1 MQKLKNILNNPLV
14 LIWIVVAIILI
25 PIIRP
30 GFFSF
35 HDETHIVDVYQMI
48 RSLDLGGFPPRFA
61 PDFNFNLGHPYFN
74 FYYHLPFYITTFFYY
89 LGFSMTAA
97 YKYMLGLS
105 VILAAAGFYL
115 FLRNHISK
123 TSAVFGTLVYIL
135 SPYFAVDL
143 YVRGAPGEM
152 YILALFP
159 WAAYTLNRYLKSP
172 GSINLALASI
182 PVYLISISHNVL
194 LPFVFSV
201 LAFYGVLSL
210 LILKSKLRNYL
221 NIIWPFLTGV
231 LLSAYY
237 LLPALSEVKYISTY
251 EQINIADHFPFIKQ
265 LLIPHW
271 GYGPSIWGFLD
282 DISFDIG
289 TVNLLLLTA
298 SFGAFKFAKRE
309 FKYLLIFFWFIFA
322 LAVVLMNIRTL
333 FFWESIRFL
342 RLVQFP
348 WRMLLLT
355 TISTAFISALVVEV
369 ISDKFKKYSFTFL
382 TIIFLALIGLN
393 IWHYH
398 PSEYKEITDQRYL
411 DLYFS
416 NRDIVLGESPRFS
429 QEYYNF
435 TEDFIPPTIWQTKR
449 PVGIPEKVKYATG
462 AAEISYDDYQ
472 INGLKYDINYST
484 DEDNKLLI
492 GKVYF
497 PGWTA
502 TQNGQ
507 PLNVEPYSEYGIVSV
522 DIPRGKGSVH
532 LSFEDTPVRM
542 IANLIS
548 AFAAVLILVLL
559 VGPLIKSSRKQ

>member
-1 MQKLKNILNNPLV
+1 MQKLKSIFKNPLI
-14 LIWIVVAIILI
+14 LIWIIVAVILI

-48 RSLDLGGFPPRFA
+48 RSLELGGFPPRFA

-105 VILAAAGFYL
+105 VVLTASGFYL
-115 FLRNHISK
+115 FLRNHTSK
-123 TSAVFGTLVYIL
+123 TSAVFGTLIYIL

-159 WAAYTLNRYLKSP
+159 WSAYTLNRYLKSP

-194 LPFVFSV
+194 LPFIFSL
-201 LAFYGVLSL
+201 LAFYGGLSL

-221 NIIWPFLTGV
+221 NIIWPFLIGV

-237 LLPALSEVKYISTY
+237 LLPALAEVKYISTY

-289 TVNLLLLTA
+289 TVNLFLLA
-298 SFGAFKFAKRE
+298 VSFAIFKFAKRE
-309 FKYLLIFFWFIFA
+309 FRYLLVFFWIIFA

-348 WRMLLLT
+348 WRMLLIT
-355 TISTAFISALVVEV
+355 TISTAFISALVIEV
-369 ISDKFKKYSFTFL
+369 FSDKFKKYSFAFL
-382 TIIFLALIGLN
+382 AIIFLALIGLN

-398 PSEYKEITDQRYL
+398 PSEYKETSDQRYL
-411 DLYFS
+411 ELYFA
-416 NRDIVLGESPRFS
+416 NRNLTGESAIVSP
-429 QEYYNF
+429 EYYNF

-449 PVGIPEKVKYATG
+449 PSAILEKVSFATG
-462 AAEISYDDYQ
+462 SAVLNELDYK
-472 INGLKYDINYST
+472 INGLEYKINYSAN
-484 DEDNKLLI
+484 EDNQILI
-492 GKVYF
+492 SKAYF
-497 PGWTA
+497 PGWEA
-502 TQNGQ
+502 IKDGQ
-507 PLNVEPYSEYGIVSV
+507 KLNVEPYSEYGIISIPVSA
-522 DIPRGKGSVH
+522 GEGSIN
-532 LSFEDTPVRM
+532 LNFNNTPVRTLGN
-542 IANLIS
+542 AVS
-548 AFAAVLILVLL
+548 ASALALILVLL
-559 VGPLIKSSRKQ
+559 VSPAILSRRKS

>member
-1 MQKLKNILNNPLV
+1 MQKLKNILKNPLILV
-14 LIWIVVAIILI
+14 WIVVAVILI

-74 FYYHLPFYITTFFYY
+74 FYYHLPFYITTYFYY

-115 FLRNHISK
+115 FLKNHISK

-194 LPFVFSV
+194 LPFIFSL
-201 LAFYGVLSL
+201 LALYGVLSL

-221 NIIWPFLTGV
+221 NIIWPFLIGV

-251 EQINIADHFPFIKQ
+251 EQINITDHFPFIKQ

-289 TVNLLLLTA
+289 TVNLLLLAA

-355 TISTAFISALVVEV
+355 TISTSFISALVIEV
-369 ISDKFKKYSFTFL
+369 FSDKFKKYSFAFL

-393 IWHYH
+393 IWHYQ
-398 PSEYKEITDQRYL
+398 PSQYKGISDERYL
-411 DLYFS
+411 ELYFA
-416 NRDIVLGESPRFS
+416 NRNLSGESAVISP
-429 QEYYNF
+429 EYYNF

-449 PVGIPEKVKYATG
+449 PSAILEKVSFATG
-462 AAEISYDDYQ
+462 SAILNKLDYK
-472 INGLKYDINYST
+472 INGLEYEINYSAN
-484 DEDNKLLI
+484 EDNKILI
-492 GKVYF
+492 SKAYF
-497 PGWTA
+497 PGWEA
-502 TQNGQ
+502 IKSGQ
-507 PLNVEPYSEYGIVSV
+507 KLIVEPYSEYGIISIPVSAGEGSV
-522 DIPRGKGSVH
+522 D
-532 LSFEDTPVRM
+532 LSFNDTPIRTLG
-542 IANLIS
+542 NLIS
-548 AFAAVLILVLL
+548 ASALALILVLL
-559 VGPLIKSSRKQ
+559 VSPVILSRRKS